1 MIASNIAYIDRNG
14 EYVPRVQRYR
24 NRQDMLLPRDV
35 AIDAA
40 GAIIHKPIGKLACFA
55 SPIEYLRGE
64 FDKQSTY
71 KGELGPPRWCAGC
84 PSRPACGQFA
94 ELRIEMD
101 VGIAAKRAAWAAA
114 TQRLEGV
121 ARYEHPTFT
130 DLATACEERGW
141 RSDNEDALAWQRA
154 EDAKRKRKQRAQQSR
169 TTKLA
174 KTATP
179 TALAA
184 LDAERDRRHD
194 ALMSAARSAGAPT
207 WLRNL
212 SDRMIAVTC
221 DVWQVREAM
230 EGRSGRE
237 ITGGDVMRGLVAL
250 GRDHGMSPTSLRPR
264 VNEAISRVGR
274 LEEEGSVWAAFVPA
288 DDPIPPRS
296 PGRFSNGVI
305 FEVLDDD
312 A

>member
-1 MIASNIAYIDRNG
+1 MIANNIAYIHRDG
-14 EYVPRVQRYR
+14 KHVPRVQTYR
-24 NRQDMLLPRDV
+24 NRKEALLCREV
-35 AIDAA
+35 TIDAT
-40 GAIIHKPIGKLACFA
+40 GDISHKPIGKLACFA

-64 FDKQSTY
+64 FDRRLTY
-71 KGELGPPRWCAGC
+71 KGEEGPPRWCAGC
-84 PSRPACGQFA
+84 PSRQACGTFA
-94 ELRIEMD
+94 EQRMEMD
-101 VGIAAKRAAWAAA
+101 AGIAAKRAAWIAA
-114 TQRLEGV
+114 TQRLGGTE
-121 ARYEHPTFT
+121 RYEHPTFT
-130 DLATACEERGW
+130 EFATACAERGW

-184 LDAERDRRHD
+184 LSDERDRRHD

-230 EGRSGRE
+230 EGRGGRE
-237 ITGGDVMRGLVAL
+237 ITGGDVMRALVAL

-264 VNEAISRVGR
+264 VNEAISRVAR
-274 LEEEGSVWAAFVPA
+274 LEEQGSVWAVFLPA
-288 DDPIPPRS
+288 DEPIPPRS
-296 PGRFSNGVI
+296 PGQFLNGVI
-305 FEVLDDD
+305 FEILDED